1 MDYIEELL
9 TFIGRSP
16 TAFHAVGNIAE
27 MLSARGF
34 RSLNEC
40 EDWALEAGRGYYV
53 TRNHECCP
61 YVNTFEPPQKARKM
75 GVSCEFGIAHPHV
88 EHLKTG
94 RFLG

>member
-1 MDYIEELL
+1 MLGNEKYKGDAVLQKTYTVDYL
-9 TFIGRSP
+9 TKEKRKNDGEVKKYFVENS
-16 TAFHAVGNIAE
+16 
-27 MLSARGF
+27 
-34 RSLNEC
+34 
-40 EDWALEAGRGYYV
+40 
-53 TRNHECCP
+53 HECCP

>member
-1 MDYIEELL
+1 LATTLRKILRNEKYIGDALL
-9 TFIGRSP
+9 QKTVTTDFLTKKRVENKGIVP
-16 TAFHAVGNIAE
+16 Q
-27 MLSARGF
+27 
-34 RSLNEC
+34 
-40 EDWALEAGRGYYV
+40 YYV
-53 TRNHECCP
+53 EGSHECCP